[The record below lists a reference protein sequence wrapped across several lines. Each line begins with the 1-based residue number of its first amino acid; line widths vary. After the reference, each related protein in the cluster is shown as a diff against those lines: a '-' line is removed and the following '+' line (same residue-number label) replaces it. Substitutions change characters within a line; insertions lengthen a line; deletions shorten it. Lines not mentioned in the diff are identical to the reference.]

1 MKWPNRSVRCDG
13 ENQSTMSGAD
23 TIFREYRASDAERS
37 DRSAGDRLRHRQKV
51 RESIRENIADIIA
64 EESIIGKDRDRV
76 IKVPLRG
83 IKEYRFVFGD
93 NSPGASQGDGETRPG
108 QVVGKTGKE
117 GPGEDRAGDRPGVDY
132 YETDVTLEEL
142 IEIMFEDL
150 ELPNLERRALRE
162 IQSEYS
168 SKRKGYRKVGIRI
181 RLDKRRTA
189 KQRVMRMLA
198 SDKRNNA
205 QRAADQSTAG
215 EAEELPAGDV
225 EGALDEIALEEGTLD
240 GESLAPS
247 TGTALHKVRRRFP
260 FHQDDLRYKH
270 VEVDTREESNAAVIC
285 IMDTSGSMDTMK
297 KYLARSFF
305 FLLYQF
311 ISTRYR
317 NVEIVFIAHHTEAS
331 EVTEEEFF
339 HKGESGGTFISS
351 GYAKALEI
359 VAERYHPSL
368 WNLYAFHCSDGDNF
382 DSDNPAALKAAEE
395 LAEIC
400 NLFGYGEIKP
410 LGSRYYESS
419 MLNVFRRIQ
428 APNFHTVLIERKED
442 IWPSF
447 KAFLAKD
454 RVKEQ

>member
-1 MKWPNRSVRCDG
+1 
-13 ENQSTMSGAD
+13 MSGGD
-23 TIFREYRASDAERS
+23 TIFREYRISDAERS

-64 EESIIGKDRDRV
+64 EESIIGKDKDRV

-93 NSPGASQGDGETRPG
+93 NAPGASQGNGDSRPG
-108 QVVGKTGKE
+108 QVIGKTGKDA
-117 GPGEDRAGDRPGVDY
+117 PGLGDERAGDRPGVDY

-162 IQSEYS
+162 IQADYS
-168 SKRKGYRKVGIRI
+168 SRRKGYRKVGIRI

-198 SDKRNNA
+198 SDKRNDA
-205 QRAADQSTAG
+205 VAR
-215 EAEELPAGDV
+215 
-225 EGALDEIALEEGTLD
+225 ALEESEELD
-240 GESLAPS
+240 TDREPAS
-247 TGTALHKVRRRFP
+247 TGAAFQRVHRRFP

-270 VEVDTREESNAAVIC
+270 VEIDTKEESNAAVIC

-359 VAERYHPSL
+359 IAARYHPSL

-382 DSDNPAALKAAEE
+382 DSDNPAALKDAEE
-395 LAEIC
+395 LAGIC

-447 KAFLAKD
+447 RAFLAKD
-454 RVKEQ
+454 RVKEA

>member
-1 MKWPNRSVRCDG
+1 
-13 ENQSTMSGAD
+13 MSGD
-23 TIFREYRASDAERS
+23 TIFREYRISDAERS

-64 EESIIGKDRDRV
+64 EESIIGKNKDRV

-83 IKEYRFVFGD
+83 IKEYRFVYGD
-93 NSPGASQGDGETRPG
+93 NAPGAAQGDGDSRPG
-108 QVVGKTGKE
+108 QVVGKTGKD
-117 GPGEDRAGDRPGVDY
+117 GPGKGDEQAGDRPGVDY

-162 IQSEYS
+162 IQSDYS
-168 SKRKGYRKVGIRI
+168 SRRKGYRKVGIRI

-205 QRAADQSTAG
+205 AARALASSQADRDLASDNSELDELDEG
-215 EAEELPAGDV
+215 ELV
-225 EGALDEIALEEGTLD
+225 EGLLDDEGLPP
-240 GESLAPS
+240 A
-247 TGTALHKVRRRFP
+247 TAAAFQRVKRRFP

-270 VEVDTREESNAAVIC
+270 VEIDTKEESNAAVIC

-359 VAERYHPSL
+359 IASRYHPSL
-368 WNLYAFHCSDGDNF
+368 WNVYAFHCSDGDNF
-382 DSDNPAALKAAEE
+382 DSDNPAALKDAEE
-395 LAEIC
+395 LATIC

-454 RVKEQ
+454 RVKES

>member
-1 MKWPNRSVRCDG
+1 MTS
-13 ENQSTMSGAD
+13 E
-23 TIFREYRASDAERS
+23 TIFREYRISDAERS
-37 DRSAGDRLRHRQKV
+37 DRSAGDRLRHREKV

-64 EESIIGKDRDRV
+64 EESIIGKNKDRI

-83 IKEYRFVFGD
+83 IKEYRFIYGD
-93 NSPGASQGDGETRPG
+93 NAPGVGEGDGNAQPG
-108 QVVGKTGKE
+108 QVVGKTGKDGQE
-117 GPGEDRAGDRPGVDY
+117 QGDGKAGDRPGIDY
-132 YETDVTLEEL
+132 YETDVTLDEL

-162 IQSEYS
+162 IPTDRFA
-168 SKRKGYRKVGIRI
+168 KRKGYRHVGIRV

-189 KQRVMRMLA
+189 RQRVKRVLA
-198 SDKRNNA
+198 TRHRQIA
-205 QRAADQSTAG
+205 QGYEVPKDADG
-215 EAEELPAGDV
+215 NE
-225 EGALDEIALEEGTLD
+225 
-240 GESLAPS
+240 
-247 TGTALHKVRRRFP
+247 RRFP

-270 VEVDTREESNAAVIC
+270 LETDVREESNAAVVC

-331 EVTEEEFF
+331 EVTEDEFF
-339 HKGESGGTFISS
+339 HKGEAGGTFISS
-351 GYAKALEI
+351 GYQKALDI
-359 VAERYHPSL
+359 IAERYHPSL

-382 DSDNPAALKAAEE
+382 DSDNPAALRAAKE
-395 LAEIC
+395 LSDIC

>member
-1 MKWPNRSVRCDG
+1 
-13 ENQSTMSGAD
+13 MSGGD
-23 TIFREYRASDAERS
+23 TIFREYRISDAERS

-64 EESIIGKDRDRV
+64 EESIIGKNKDRV

-83 IKEYRFVFGD
+83 IKEYRFVYGD
-93 NSPGASQGDGETRPG
+93 NSPGTAQGDGDSRPG
-108 QVVGKTGKE
+108 QVVGKTGKD
-117 GPGEDRAGDRPGVDY
+117 GPGKGDEQAGDRPGVDY

-162 IQSEYS
+162 IQSDYS
-168 SKRKGYRKVGIRI
+168 SRRKGYRKVGIRI

-198 SDKRNNA
+198 SDKRNSAAARALAASQADHDLASDNA
-205 QRAADQSTAG
+205 
-215 EAEELPAGDV
+215 E
-225 EGALDEIALEEGTLD
+225 LDELNEGELV
-240 GESLAPS
+240 ESLLDDEGLPPA
-247 TGTALHKVRRRFP
+247 TAAAFQRVKRRFP

-270 VEVDTREESNAAVIC
+270 VEIDTKEESNAAVIC

-359 VAERYHPSL
+359 IAARYHPSL
-368 WNLYAFHCSDGDNF
+368 WNVYAFHCSDGDNF
-382 DSDNPAALKAAEE
+382 DSDNPAALKDAEE
-395 LAEIC
+395 LATIC
-400 NLFGYGEIKP
+400 NLFGYG
-410 LGSRYYESS
+410 
-419 MLNVFRRIQ
+419 
-428 APNFHTVLIERKED
+428 
-442 IWPSF
+442 
-447 KAFLAKD
+447 
-454 RVKEQ
+454 

>member
-1 MKWPNRSVRCDG
+1 VTTS
-13 ENQSTMSGAD
+13 E
-23 TIFREYRASDAERS
+23 TIFREYRPSDAERS

-83 IKEYRFVFGD
+83 IKEYRFVFGE
-93 NSPGASQGDGETRPG
+93 NAPGASQGDGDSHPG
-108 QVVGKTGKE
+108 QVVGKKGE
-117 GPGEDRAGDRPGVDY
+117 GPGQGEGRAGDQPGIDY

-162 IQSEYS
+162 VETEYATR
-168 SKRKGYRKVGIRI
+168 RKGYRKVGIRI

-189 KQRVMRMLA
+189 RQRVMRILA
-198 SDKRNNA
+198 T
-205 QRAADQSTAG
+205 QRSKEATTAG
-215 EAEELPAGDV
+215 EKTLSPQAD
-225 EGALDEIALEEGTLD
+225 GAPQGT
-240 GESLAPS
+240 
-247 TGTALHKVRRRFP
+247 KRRFP
-260 FHQDDLRYKH
+260 FHQDDLRYRH
-270 VEVDTREESNAAVIC
+270 VETDVREESNAAVIC

-311 ISTRYR
+311 ISSRYR
-317 NVEIVFIAHHTEAS
+317 NVEIIFIAHHTEAT

-351 GYAKALEI
+351 GYQRALQI
-359 VAERYHPSL
+359 IAERYHPSL
-368 WNLYAFHCSDGDNF
+368 WNVYAFHCSDGDNF
-382 DSDNPAALKAAEE
+382 ESDNPAALKAAEE

-419 MLNVFRRIQ
+419 MLNVFQHIQ

-454 RVKEQ
+454 KVQE

>member
-1 MKWPNRSVRCDG
+1 MATG
-13 ENQSTMSGAD
+13 D
-23 TIFREYRASDAERS
+23 TIFREYRPSDAERS

-64 EESIIGKDRDRV
+64 EESIIGKDKDRV

-83 IKEYRFVFGD
+83 IKEYRFVYGE
-93 NSPGASQGDGETRPG
+93 NSPGAAQGDGDSQPG
-108 QVVGKTGKE
+108 QVVGKSGKD
-117 GPGEDRAGDRPGVDY
+117 GPGKGDERAGDRPGVDY

-142 IEIMFEDL
+142 IDIMFEDL

-162 IQSEYS
+162 IQSDYS
-168 SKRKGYRKVGIRI
+168 TKRKGYRKVGIRV

-189 KQRVMRMLA
+189 RQRVMRVLA
-198 SDKRNNA
+198 A
-205 QRAADQSTAG
+205 QRRNGASAAPS
-215 EAEELPAGDV
+215 AEELENDEDA
-225 EGALDEIALEEGTLD
+225 ALDELDQTPSANVGSIPAL
-240 GESLAPS
+240 
-247 TGTALHKVRRRFP
+247 KRRRHP

-270 VEVDTREESNAAVIC
+270 IEVDTKEESNAAVIC

-317 NVEIVFIAHHTEAS
+317 NVEIVFIAHHTEAN

-351 GYAKALEI
+351 GYARALQI
-359 VAERYHPSL
+359 IAERYHPSL
-368 WNLYAFHCSDGDNF
+368 WNVYAFHCSDGDNF
-382 DSDNPAALKAAEE
+382 DSDNPAALKSAEE

-454 RVKEQ
+454 RIKE

>member
-1 MKWPNRSVRCDG
+1 MATG
-13 ENQSTMSGAD
+13 D
-23 TIFREYRASDAERS
+23 TIFREYRPSDAERS

-83 IKEYRFVFGD
+83 IKEYRFVYGE
-93 NSPGASQGDGETRPG
+93 NSPGAAQGDGDSQPG
-108 QVVGKTGKE
+108 QVVGKSGKD
-117 GPGEDRAGDRPGVDY
+117 GPGKGDERAGDRPGVDY

-142 IEIMFEDL
+142 IDIMFEDL

-162 IQSEYS
+162 IQSDYS
-168 SKRKGYRKVGIRI
+168 TKRKGYRKVGIRV

-189 KQRVMRMLA
+189 RQRVMRVLA
-198 SDKRNNA
+198 A
-205 QRAADQSTAG
+205 QRRNGAGTAPS
-215 EAEELPAGDV
+215 AEELEADDDA
-225 EGALDEIALEEGTLD
+225 ALDELDETPSANVGSIPAL
-240 GESLAPS
+240 
-247 TGTALHKVRRRFP
+247 KRRRHP

-270 VEVDTREESNAAVIC
+270 IEVDTREESNAAVIC

-317 NVEIVFIAHHTEAS
+317 NVEIVFIAHHTEAN

-351 GYAKALEI
+351 GYARALQI
-359 VAERYHPSL
+359 IAERYHPSL
-368 WNLYAFHCSDGDNF
+368 WNVYAFHCSDGDNF

-454 RVKEQ
+454 RIKE

>member
-1 MKWPNRSVRCDG
+1 MATSD
-13 ENQSTMSGAD
+13 S
-23 TIFREYRASDAERS
+23 IFRDYKPAEAERS
-37 DRSAGDRLRHRQKV
+37 DRSAGDRFRHRQKV

-64 EESIIGKDRDRV
+64 EESIIGKNKDRV

-83 IKEYRFVFGD
+83 IKEYRFVFGE
-93 NSPGASQGDGETRPG
+93 NAPGGGTGDGNAQPG
-108 QVVGKTGKE
+108 QVVGK
-117 GPGEDRAGDRPGVDY
+117 AGQQQGQGDGQGGDKPGVDY

-142 IEIMFEDL
+142 IDIMFEDL
-150 ELPNLERRALRE
+150 ELPNLERKALRE
-162 IQSEYS
+162 VLSDQS
-168 SKRKGYRKVGIRI
+168 SKRKGYRQVGIRV
-181 RLDKRRTA
+181 RLDKRRSA

-198 SDKRNNA
+198 T
-205 QRAADQSTAG
+205 QRGTQSVAPENLAPENLADDG
-215 EAEELPAGDV
+215 NEEIDD
-225 EGALDEIALEEGTLD
+225 LDETAEQING
-240 GESLAPS
+240 GVAPGLI
-247 TGTALHKVRRRFP
+247 TTRVRKRFP
-260 FHQDDLRYKH
+260 FHQRDLRYKH
-270 VEVDTREESNAAVIC
+270 IETDTREESNAVVIC

-317 NVEIVFIAHHTEAS
+317 NVEIVFIGHHTEAN

-351 GYAKALEI
+351 GYQKALEI
-359 VAERYHPSL
+359 IAARYHPSL
-368 WNLYAFHCSDGDNF
+368 WNVYAFHCSDGDNF
-382 DSDNPAALKAAEE
+382 ESDNPAALKAAEE
-395 LAEIC
+395 LSEIS

-428 APNFHTVLIERKED
+428 NPNFHTVLIERKED

-447 KAFLAKD
+447 KAFLAKEREGQD
-454 RVKEQ
+454 

>member
-1 MKWPNRSVRCDG
+1 M
-13 ENQSTMSGAD
+13 D
-23 TIFREYRASDAERS
+23 TIFREYRPSDAERS

-51 RESIRENIADIIA
+51 RESIRDNIADIIA

-93 NSPGASQGDGETRPG
+93 NAGGSSQGEGDTQEG
-108 QVVGKTGKE
+108 QVIGKAGQQPGK
-117 GPGEDRAGDRPGVDY
+117 GDDMAGDRPGVDY
-132 YETDVTLEEL
+132 YETEVTLEEL

-162 IQSEYS
+162 VISDSS
-168 SKRKGYRKVGIRI
+168 SKRKGYRHVGIRV

-198 SDKRNNA
+198 AGRGPRQMA
-205 QRAADQSTAG
+205 EAA
-215 EAEELPAGDV
+215 
-225 EGALDEIALEEGTLD
+225 ALEGNVADE
-240 GESLAPS
+240 
-247 TGTALHKVRRRFP
+247 RRFP
-260 FHQDDLRYKH
+260 FHKDDLRYKH
-270 VEVDTREESNAAVIC
+270 IEIDTREESNAVVIC

-311 ISTRYR
+311 VSTRYR
-317 NVEIVFIAHHTEAS
+317 NVEIVFIAHHTEAR

-351 GYAKALEI
+351 GYQKALEI
-359 VAERYHPSL
+359 IAERYHPSL
-368 WNLYAFHCSDGDNF
+368 WNVYAFHCSDGDNF
-382 DSDNPAALKAAEE
+382 ESDNAAALKAAEE
-395 LAEIC
+395 LSNLC

-428 APNFHTVLIERKED
+428 SPNFHTVLIERKED

-447 KAFLAKD
+447 KAFLAKERAQQD
-454 RVKEQ
+454 